1 MECSEAVAAWNVR
14 GFSGCGSP
22 GWSVTWLWSGGN
34 TGTLCNQMSATYL
47 LPSRRKVYL
56 EWV

>member
-1 MECSEAVAAWNVR
+1 MERSGFLWIPLAVDHLAGQLLGRVWI
-14 GFSGCGSP
+14 
-22 GWSVTWLWSGGN
+22 WSGGN
-34 TGTLCNQMSATYL
+34 TGTLCNQMSATYW